1 MSQKIV
7 SAIDAN
13 GYYLGAVMA
22 DESPLEPGVYL
33 IPSGSVDAPPPREAD
48 GTVARWVS
56 GAWVAES
63 TTVPEPV
70 PPTPEEVQ
78 AAIVDAVQ
86 ARLDAWAQARRYD
99 SILSACTY
107 AASTV
112 PKFAAEGQH
121 AVAMRDA
128 TWAALYQV
136 LDDVQAGALAVDSYA
151 DVAPLLPVLDW
162 SVLDAPAASEVANG

>member
-7 SAIDAN
+7 ASIDAE
-13 GYYLGAVMA
+13 GYYLGPVVA

-33 IPSGSVDAPPPREAD
+33 LPADAIDSPPPREAD

-70 PPTPEEVQ
+70 PPTTEEVQ

-112 PKFAAEGQH
+112 ARFAAEGQY
-121 AVAMRDA
+121 AVAMRDE
-128 TWAALYQV
+128 TWAALCLVQA
-136 LDDVQAGALAVDSYA
+136 DVQAGVLSVASYA
-151 DVAPLLPVLDW
+151 DVDPLLPVLDW
-162 SVLDAPAASEVANG
+162 SVLDAPAVSEVPNG